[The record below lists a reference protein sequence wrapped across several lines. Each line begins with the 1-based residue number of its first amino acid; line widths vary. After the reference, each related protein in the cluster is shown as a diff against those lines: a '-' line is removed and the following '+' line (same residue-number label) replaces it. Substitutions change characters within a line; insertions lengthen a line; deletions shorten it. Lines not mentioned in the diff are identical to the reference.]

1 MLAGVA
7 VDAVFDS
14 VSVATILARR
24 APARCLNPVGSDTTI
39 CLKERT
45 VAVEVLGRSADADL
59 DHDSIV
65 RVRAREVCG
74 RLEHYY
80 ATEGTND
87 GALIL
92 APKLWRNNPT
102 PFDMVFRQNHRIVG
116 P

>member
-14 VSVATILARR
+14 ISVATSLARR

-39 CLKERT
+39 CLKERI

-65 RVRAREVCG
+65 RDRKVCG
-74 RLEHYY
+74 RLEHCY

-102 PFDMVFRQNHRIVG
+102 PFDMVFRQDHRRVG